1 MSNALFNPNRRNA
14 LRTALAA
21 GGALCCPSAFAQ
33 SKPAKPAAWP
43 SKSVAIVVGYP
54 PGGQT
59 DFVARVL
66 SKGMQDALDQPIVID
81 NKAGVNGNIAAM
93 NVLSAPPD
101 GYRLLAGNGIMT
113 IAPHTYRRIQIA
125 DPLAFTPIGTMLTS
139 GLALLVPAA
148 SPVKTYQDFVEYAK
162 AAPGGIDYATSGAGG
177 LTHVTTELWR
187 ERVGVAQMNH
197 IPYKGGGPAA
207 IALIGAQV
215 AGMFEAVS
223 VVSPFI
229 KSGQVRALMVTTP
242 ERVPILPDVPTA
254 AECGLDNFE
263 ILSFIGFYGPPGL
276 PADIVAKANAAMNA
290 ALSDASIRDAI
301 IERGDEP
308 GGGTPEDL
316 AKLTRDQYN
325 LWGPIVRAN
334 NIYAD

>member
-1 MSNALFNPNRRNA
+1 MSTLESSPTRRDV
-14 LRTALAA
+14 LRAALAA
-21 GGALCCPSAFAQ
+21 GGALCVPRAFAQ
-33 SKPAKPAAWP
+33 TTGWPAKPV
-43 SKSVAIVVGYP
+43 SIVVGYP

-66 SKGMQDALDQPIVID
+66 SKGMQDALGQSIIID
-81 NKAGVNGNIAAM
+81 NKPGVNGNIAAM
-93 NVLSAPPD
+93 NVLQAAPD
-101 GYRLLAGNGIMT
+101 GHRLLAGNGIMT

-148 SPVKTYQDFVEYAK
+148 SPVQTYQDFVQYVRE
-162 AAPGGIDYATSGAGG
+162 AAEKSGGIDYATSGAGG

-187 ERVGVAQMNH
+187 ERVGVTQMNH

-229 KSGQVRALMVTTP
+229 KSGQVRALMVTTS

-254 AECGLDNFE
+254 AECGLADFE

-276 PADIVAKANAAMNA
+276 PADIVKTANAAMNS
-290 ALSDASIRDAI
+290 ALSDTAIRDAI

-316 AKLTRDQYN
+316 AKLTREQYE

>member
-1 MSNALFNPNRRNA
+1 MSTSTYSRRDV

-21 GGALCCPSAFAQ
+21 GGALCAPSVFAQ
-33 SKPAKPAAWP
+33 ASNWP

-66 SKGMQDALDQPIVID
+66 SQGMQEAFGQPVIID
-81 NKAGVNGNIAAM
+81 NKPGVNGNIAAT
-93 NVLSAPPD
+93 NVLQAAPD

-148 SPVKTYQDFVEYAK
+148 SPVQTYQDFVQYARS
-162 AAPGGIDYATSGAGG
+162 APGGIDYATSGAGG

-187 ERVGVAQMNH
+187 ERIGGPTMNH

-242 ERVPILPDVPTA
+242 ERVSMLPEVPTIRESTDWTDA
-254 AECGLDNFE
+254 DVVSTFGVLAPQGTPREVVERLNREIGALLQKPEVRQQFLAQGVYALDAQTLTQAQARLKAE
-263 ILSFIGFYGPPGL
+263 
-276 PADIVAKANAAMNA
+276 VARWE
-290 ALSDASIRDAI
+290 SVIRDAGI
-301 IERGDEP
+301 QTE
-308 GGGTPEDL
+308 
-316 AKLTRDQYN
+316 N
-325 LWGPIVRAN
+325 
-334 NIYAD
+334 